1 MYWKVNNAL
10 SCGLPVKGKIYKEE
24 VGQLVCVTL
33 KAFVCEDG
41 DRAVGGSESL
51 PSDHGK
57 SGVFFF
63 FGNVCAVFALPH
75 SCSLTSL

>member
-41 DRAVGGSESL
+41 DRAGLQEVL
-51 PSDHGK
+51 N
-57 SGVFFF
+57 VYLLIRQIVF
-63 FGNVCAVFALPH
+63 FGNVCAVFALPQ
-75 SCSLTSL
+75 SCRLTSL